1 MNLYKY
7 KNIFGIKL
15 KKLKILNST
24 KAKSFS
30 QKDFFSYKT
39 KNKTPIQNKIHF
51 LLKKIPNNENIIPK
65 IPTKN
70 ELLSIIQK
78 KKSKKN
84 FLNLSRY
91 LYDEPSKV
99 DLNYNRNNIESDSES
114 ALNILNKTP
123 LNNFVKNIKN
133 KSLYKYQNIEDDS
146 LLSKRNIFKKK
157 FKKNSLNNSLF
168 KNIVKNSNKINI
180 KNILYNYKNNE
191 EKNKSEFIMNKL
203 NIIPTKKKS
212 KEPKEIKAYDYY
224 EENNKYNTKYEKPKI
239 KPINK
244 KNFELFDKILKRRP
258 KRHSRR
264 FSKSLFDIQHENE
277 KYDPIYERNFKNF
290 FNKNNLIGLNKH
302 ERIKNGDLID
312 SFNKIKNFNDNE
324 EFILKKLK

>member
-1 MNLYKY
+1 MNLYKS

-30 QKDFFSYKT
+30 QKHFFSSKT
-39 KNKTPIQNKIHF
+39 KNKTPNQNKIPY

-65 IPTKN
+65 IPTKY

-84 FLNLSRY
+84 FFNLSRY
-91 LYDEPSKV
+91 LHDEPSKV
-99 DLNYNRNNIESDSES
+99 DLNYNNNIESDSES
-114 ALNILNKTP
+114 ALNILNETP
-123 LNNFVKNIKN
+123 LNNFVRNLKN
-133 KSLYKYQNIEDDS
+133 KCLYKYQNIEDDS
-146 LLSKRNIFKKK
+146 SLSKRNIFKKK

-168 KNIVKNSNKINI
+168 KNIVKNSSKINI
-180 KNILYNYKNNE
+180 KNILYNYKNNY
-191 EKNKSEFIMNKL
+191 EKNKSEFIKNKL

-224 EENNKYNTKYEKPKI
+224 EENNKYNIKYEKPKI
-239 KPINK
+239 KHIDKTNL
-244 KNFELFDKILKRRP
+244 ELFNKILKKRP

-264 FSKSLFDIQHENE
+264 FSKSLFDIQYENE
-277 KYDPIYERNFKNF
+277 KFHNINEYKDKNY
-290 FNKNNLIGLNKH
+290 FNKNNSIGLIKH
-302 ERIKNGDLID
+302 ERIKNGDLIE

-324 EFILKKLK
+324 EFILEKLK